1 MKQGFEQVKCS
12 CYGQLLVSYSGNFV
26 TNFAAPTQQISTPM
40 TQRFN
45 AIPASIFGV
54 WLLLTGCQPEEVVPN
69 SDSEPSIE
77 LTTMHLDL
85 HRISI
90 VSVPESGD
98 AFVVIIKDEGEKT
111 FQTEM
116 FGHGF
121 ADKNDLEISIPDD
134 VQVACGHAM
143 EWCAFAYYEN
153 NHEWEIMPLG
163 AYTSFV
169 DCSELEPEVINFRGF
184 QIEVDWVGQ

>member
-1 MKQGFEQVKCS
+1 
-12 CYGQLLVSYSGNFV
+12 
-26 TNFAAPTQQISTPM
+26 M